1 MATKRDFLTLADWSH
16 EELAALLDDAARLKA
31 ELKAGRPHP
40 LLAGKSLGMIFE
52 KASTRTRVSFETG
65 MFQLGGHALNLSG
78 RDMQL
83 GRGETLEDTAHVLSR
98 YLDGILIRTFGHDKL
113 ERLAAAASIPVINGL
128 TDTYHPCQVL
138 TDLFTLR
145 ERFGDLTGMGVAFV
159 GDGNNMAHSWLLGA
173 ALFGMDF
180 RLATPPGYRPDGAVV
195 ARAEE
200 IAQTHGAT
208 LSIGDDPAAA
218 VDGVVAVHT
227 DTWVSMGD
235 EASEAERLAAFQ
247 PYRVDA
253 ALMAHAADDAVFMHC
268 LPAHRGDEVTA
279 ELFDGPRSIVFDQ
292 AENRLHVQKAILVRL
307 LAQPHE

>member
-1 MATKRDFLTLADWSH
+1 MKRDFLTLADWSP
-16 EELAALLDDAARLKA
+16 EELTALLDDAVRLKA
-31 ELKAGRPHP
+31 ELRAGQPHRR
-40 LLAGKSLGMIFE
+40 LAGKSLGMIFE

-65 MFQLGGHALNLSG
+65 MFQLGGHALHLSG

-98 YLDGILIRTFGHDKL
+98 YLDGILIRTFGHTLL
-113 ERLAAAASIPVINGL
+113 ERLAAAATIPVINGL
-128 TDTYHPCQVL
+128 TDTYHPCQVI

-145 ERFGDLTGMGVAFV
+145 ERFGNLSGMRVAFI

-180 RLATPPGYRPDGAVV
+180 RLATPPDYRPNPLVV
-195 ARAEE
+195 ARAQQLAAE
-200 IAQTHGAT
+200 HGAT
-208 LSIGDDPAAA
+208 LSIGDDPVAA

-227 DTWVSMGD
+227 DTWVSRGD
-235 EASEAERLAAFQ
+235 EASEVERLAAFQ

-253 ALMAHAADDAVFMHC
+253 ALMAHAADGAVFMHC

-279 ELFDGPRSIVFDQ
+279 ELFDSPQSIVFDQ

-307 LAQPHE
+307 LGQPQA

>member
-1 MATKRDFLTLADWSH
+1 MTSKRDFLTLADWSP
-16 EELAALLDDAARLKA
+16 EELTALLDDAARLKQ
-31 ELKAGRPHP
+31 ERREGRPHP

-65 MFQLGGHALNLSG
+65 MFQLGGQALHLSG

-83 GRGETLEDTAHVLSR
+83 GRGETLEDTAQVLSR
-98 YLDGILIRTFGHDKL
+98 YLDGILIRTYGHDKL
-113 ERLAAAASIPVINGL
+113 ERLARAASIPVINGL

-145 ERFGDLTGMGVAFV
+145 ERFGGLADMPVAFV
-159 GDGNNMAHSWLLGA
+159 GDGNNMAHSWLIGA

-180 RLATPPGYRPDGAVV
+180 RLATPPDYRPDEAVV
-195 ARAEE
+195 TRAET
-200 IAQTHGAT
+200 IAREHGAT
-208 LSIGDDPAAA
+208 LSIVDDPAVA
-218 VDGVVAVHT
+218 VAGVVAVHT

-247 PYRVDA
+247 PYRVDE
-253 ALMAHAADDAVFMHC
+253 ALMARAAGEAVFMHC
-268 LPAHRGDEVTA
+268 LPAHRGDEVSP
-279 ELFDGPRSIVFDQ
+279 EVFDGPRSIVFDQ

-307 LAQPHE
+307 LAPPA

>member
-1 MATKRDFLTLADWSH
+1 MKRDFLTLADWSP
-16 EELAALLDDAARLKA
+16 EELTALLDDAVRLKA
-31 ELKAGRPHP
+31 ELRAGQPHRR
-40 LLAGKSLGMIFE
+40 LAGKSLGMIFE

-65 MFQLGGHALNLSG
+65 MFQLGGHALHLSG

-98 YLDGILIRTFGHDKL
+98 YLDGILIRTFGHTLL
-113 ERLAAAASIPVINGL
+113 ERLAAAATIPVINGL
-128 TDTYHPCQVL
+128 TDTYHPCQVI

-145 ERFGDLTGMGVAFV
+145 ERFGNLSGMRVAFI

-180 RLATPPGYRPDGAVV
+180 RLATPPDYRPNPLVV
-195 ARAEE
+195 ARAQQLAAE
-200 IAQTHGAT
+200 HGAT
-208 LSIGDDPAAA
+208 LSIGDDPVAA

-235 EASEAERLAAFQ
+235 EASEVERLAAFQ

-253 ALMAHAADDAVFMHC
+253 ALMAHAADGAVFMHC

-279 ELFDGPRSIVFDQ
+279 ELFDSPQSIVFDQ

-307 LAQPHE
+307 LGQPQA